1 MTETPTIA
9 VPDNA
14 PESPDAIR
22 EAGGEPALISFP
34 AAPLEWGVALARE
47 WTSDAAHLEL
57 LNSGADAILLPE
69 GPPEEL
75 AGQLSAALRA
85 GVPAVLD
92 VDPSRPLTPF
102 LAALAALGLAPM
114 SGESA
119 PAGVAAEVGRT
130 GKPTARRLVSSFS
143 LANALRAGLS
153 LGGGPEIMLHL
164 AALGREAGVA
174 GCARMLRVLVP
185 ETPVIAES
193 DSRWFA
199 EHGLPGLLAR
209 ISEDLHHAPTVDGRL
224 KQLLPEPDEE
234 TGESLAGSRGY
245 ADSRLVLVE
254 GRASATEAPCR
265 QMPGV
270 EEIYGECRVFWS
282 EKEAVSALENEALEE
297 GQLLVVGGCGQRGT
311 PGLKRLD
318 ALAGALWDSGPDGL
332 TVFTDGLAP
341 DWAGGVWA
349 SPVFPE
355 AAAGGV
361 LARLRDGDGLRLDLA
376 ERRIRVSVSADE
388 MEDRAPGARFGR
400 RGTQLGY
407 ASRYTYDHM
416 KPLEGGGF
424 SPAETR

>member
-1 MTETPTIA
+1 MPETPTIA

-14 PESPDAIR
+14 PDLPEAVR

-34 AAPLEWGVALARE
+34 AAPLEWGGALARE
-47 WTSDAAHLEL
+47 WISDAAHLEL
-57 LNSGADAILLPE
+57 LNSGADAVLLPDA
-69 GPPEEL
+69 PPEEL
-75 AGQLSAALRA
+75 AGYLSAALRA
-85 GVPAVLD
+85 GLPAVLD
-92 VDPSRPLTPF
+92 VDLARSASSFP
-102 LAALAALGLAPM
+102 AALATLGLAPM

-119 PAGVAAEVGRT
+119 PAEVAVEIGRS
-130 GKPTARRLVSSFS
+130 GRPTARRLVSSFS

-153 LGGGPEIMLHL
+153 LGGGPEVILHL

-234 TGESLAGSRGY
+234 TGENLAGSRGY
-245 ADSRLVLVE
+245 AGSRLVLVE

-265 QMPGV
+265 QMPSV

-282 EKEAVSALENEALEE
+282 EKEAVSAIENEALEE
-297 GQLLVVGGCGQRGT
+297 GQMLVVGGCGQRGT

-318 ALAGALWDSGPDGL
+318 ALAEALRDSGPNGL

-341 DWAGGVWA
+341 EWAGGVWA

-361 LARLRDGDGLRLDLA
+361 LARLQDGDRLRLNLA
-376 ERRIRVSVSADE
+376 ERRIRVSVSAGE

-400 RGTQLGY
+400 RSNQLGY
-407 ASRYTYDHM
+407 ASRYAYDHM

-424 SPAETR
+424 DPESR

>member
-1 MTETPTIA
+1 MPETPTIA
-9 VPDNA
+9 APDNA
-14 PESPDAIR
+14 PELPDAIR

-34 AAPLEWGVALARE
+34 AAPLEWGVALSRE
-47 WTSDAAHLEL
+47 WISDAAHLEL
-57 LNSGADAILLPE
+57 LNSGADAVLLPDA
-69 GPPEEL
+69 PPEEL
-75 AGQLSAALRA
+75 AGYLSAALRA

-92 VDPSRPLTPF
+92 VDPSRSLSSF
-102 LAALAALGLAPM
+102 SASLATLGLAPM
-114 SGESA
+114 SGEST
-119 PAGVAAEVGRT
+119 PSEVAAELGRA
-130 GKPTARRLVSSFS
+130 GRPTARRLVSSFS
-143 LANALRAGLS
+143 LANSLRAGLS
-153 LGGGPEIMLHL
+153 LGGGPEVILHL

-199 EHGLPGLLAR
+199 ERGLPGLLAR

-234 TGESLAGSRGY
+234 TGEELTGSRGY
-245 ADSRLVLVE
+245 VGSRLVLVE

-265 QMPGV
+265 QMPSV
-270 EEIYGECRVFWS
+270 EEIHGECRVFWS
-282 EKEAVSALENEALEE
+282 EKEAVSAVENEALEE
-297 GQLLVVGGCGQRGT
+297 GQILVVGGCGQRGT

-318 ALAGALWDSGPDGL
+318 ALAEALRDSGPNGL

-341 DWAGGVWA
+341 EWAGGVWA

-361 LARLRDGDGLRLDLA
+361 LARLQDGDRLRLDLA
-376 ERRIRVSVSADE
+376 EQRIRVNVSASE

-400 RGTQLGY
+400 RGAQLGY
-407 ASRYTYDHM
+407 AARYAYDHM

-424 SPAETR
+424 DPESR

>member
-9 VPDNA
+9 APDNA
-14 PESPDAIR
+14 PELPDAIR
-22 EAGGEPALISFP
+22 GAGGEPALISFP
-34 AAPLEWGVALARE
+34 AAPLEWGVALTRE
-47 WTSDAAHLEL
+47 WIADAAHLEIV
-57 LNSGADAILLPE
+57 NSGAEALLLPD
-69 GPPEEL
+69 GAPEEL
-75 AGQLSAALRA
+75 AGYLSAALRA

-92 VDPSRPLTPF
+92 VDPSLPLTPF
-102 LAALAALGLAPM
+102 SAALATIGLAPM

-119 PAGVAAEVGRT
+119 PAEVAAELGRT
-130 GKPTARRLVSSFS
+130 GKPNARRLVSSFS

-193 DSRWFA
+193 DSPWFA
-199 EHGLPGLLAR
+199 ERGLPGLLAR
-209 ISEDLHHAPTVDGRL
+209 ILGDLHHAPTVDGRL
-224 KQLLPEPDEE
+224 KQLLPEPDEAD
-234 TGESLAGSRGY
+234 GEELAGSRGHVG
-245 ADSRLVLVE
+245 SRLVLVE
-254 GRASATEAPCR
+254 GRASATETPCR

-270 EEIYGECRVFWS
+270 EEVYGECRVFWS
-282 EKEAVSALENEALEE
+282 EKEAVSAVENEALEE
-297 GQLLVVGGCGQRGT
+297 GQILVVGGCGQRGA

-318 ALAGALWDSGPDGL
+318 ALAGALRDSAPEGVA
-332 TVFTDGLAP
+332 VFTDGLAP
-341 DWAGGVWA
+341 EWSGGVWA

-361 LARLRDGDGLRLDLA
+361 LARLQDGDKLRLDLA
-376 ERRIRVSVSADE
+376 ERRIRVNVSADE

-400 RGTQLGY
+400 QGAQLGY
-407 ASRYTYDHM
+407 APRYASDHM

-424 SPAETR
+424 SSESR